1 MLLLAIAAGLALTV
15 PSERVGGQDVS
26 GGEAGAPR
34 VLLVIIDRI
43 GLDDITESDAPNI
56 LRLAGDGCVGLM
68 NARVKYDAYG
78 LGSYLV
84 IGAGGRA
91 LGGSN
96 VGLAFNSS
104 ERLET
109 AQGDYIEAEDVYRSR
124 TGQDAPGGSVV
135 NLFIEEMKK
144 KSEHYLATSL
154 PGLMGQAL
162 KESGRRVGLLGNA
175 DSLSPSDPD
184 EAGYRVGAAAAP
196 IPGIL
201 SLDTILHREASCV
214 AMDAD
219 GVVGTGDVSGDLYR
233 YSADGTGLTTD
244 FEALTGK
251 AAAMF
256 PSLDI
261 LVVDMGQ
268 TSRVDQ
274 QAYFYADDTLDDCRA
289 YSLREC
295 DRALGTLLDLVDL
308 SRDLVIVCTPTPTRE
323 MLSEGDLL
331 TPLVIAGPGI
341 TAAHCAVPVS
351 HLDVA
356 PTLIGLLGLSCAGPG
371 GTGSKELADVF
382 GVASD
387 GRSLRTYLQ
396 GGAEPVAKPIFIQYS
411 GNSGVG
417 DLRRAIV
424 DGKLKYVH
432 DGEGGEEL
440 FDLEID
446 PTEMTNI
453 VGDPAQAGS
462 LNRLRGRCAEWA
474 RSHGDSVVPPEKP
487 DAGKDCGTT

>member
-1 MLLLAIAAGLALTV
+1 MRPNLLFVLTDHQ
-15 PSERVGGQDVS
+15 R
-26 GGEAGAPR
+26 
-34 VLLVIIDRI
+34 
-43 GLDDITESDAPNI
+43 
-56 LRLAGDGCVGLM
+56 
-68 NARVKYDAYG
+68 
-78 LGSYLV
+78 
-84 IGAGGRA
+84 
-91 LGGSN
+91 
-96 VGLAFNSS
+96 
-104 ERLET
+104 
-109 AQGDYIEAEDVYRSR
+109 
-124 TGQDAPGGSVV
+124 
-135 NLFIEEMKK
+135 
-144 KSEHYLATSL
+144 
-154 PGLMGQAL
+154 
-162 KESGRRVGLLGNA
+162 A
-175 DSLSPSDPD
+175 DSLGASVAGDEVTPNLHRLASRGAVFDRAYTAPPIGVPARTALATGLYPTVTGVTYND
-184 EAGYRVGAAAAP
+184 WAGETAGDFTPIHQVLAEAGYETAHFGVDHVKIKPTYRERGQFSLWVDFGDHRRYLEECGLESTDQKPYKSMLDESIQGMGPQKRSYSNTRVGVWPHTKEHFRDSYFCRLAADFIRQPRSTPFALFLYLWAP
-196 IPGIL
+196 HPPLEVPQPHASMFEPGDIPLPENVG
-201 SLDTILHREASCV
+201 V
-214 AMDAD
+214 PAD
-219 GVVGTGDVSGDLYR
+219 GEPASYSRSVARQLSVGITREHWRKVWAAHL
-233 YSADGTGLTTD
+233 GLTR
-244 FEALTGK
+244 L
-251 AAAMF
+251 
-256 PSLDI
+256 
-261 LVVDMGQ
+261 
-268 TSRVDQ
+268 
-274 QAYFYADDTLDDCRA
+274 ADDGIGEVL
-289 YSLREC
+289 S
-295 DRALGTLLDLVDL
+295 ALSESGLTDN
-308 SRDLVIVCTPTPTRE
+308 SVIVYTSDHGENLGQHQMFQKME
-323 MLSEGDLL
+323 MYEEAVRI
-331 TPLVIAGPGI
+331 PLVIAGPGI